1 MLYIFL
7 TVIYIFT
14 RYKRRIIL
22 LLVRL
27 RYSCSGTRS
36 LLSVVYLFLSLTGGT
51 PRRLVRHHRSGIQ
64 KKQDDTRQSSNGP
77 RTRTPP
83 THVITA
89 WKTNCDLKGINFY
102 QTAVFLNPYLR
113 DKFSNRYFIGIIWS
127 GNPGIRTVVRVVYPF
142 IQWNFPSSPCSADG
156 RCKVLCRKTIGA
168 GTRVRLGFP
177 NARPVVSD
185 ELARSS
191 AGQWRKALADRSR
204 RTGLTA

>member
-14 RYKRRIIL
+14 LINVELFCYLFVFGIRVRGPGRFCRSSSPFYHWPAEL
-22 LLVRL
+22 LTSQKTL
-27 RYSCSGTRS
+27 RYVS
-36 LLSVVYLFLSLTGGT
+36 
-51 PRRLVRHHRSGIQ
+51 VRHHRSGVQ
-64 KKQDDTRQSSNGP
+64 KRQDDTRQSSNGP

-83 THVITA
+83 THIITA

-177 NARPVVSD
+177 NGRPVVSD
-185 ELARSS
+185 
-191 AGQWRKALADRSR
+191 GNV
-204 RTGLTA
+204 T